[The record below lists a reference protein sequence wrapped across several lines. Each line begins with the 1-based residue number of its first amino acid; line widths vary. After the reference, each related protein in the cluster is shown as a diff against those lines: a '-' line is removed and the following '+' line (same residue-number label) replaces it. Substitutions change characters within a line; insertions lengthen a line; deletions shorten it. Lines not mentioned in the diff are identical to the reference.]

1 MSKVPHNDDTQD
13 DSVPTYY
20 LVDESTG
27 RIRFTAAG
35 KQAFR
40 RRFARAGITFESI
53 RTHAQLSAALEAS
66 TAEFLEDTIETI
78 SGMDGDPKVKALLVD
93 ILSGRN
99 KGPGEPE
106 KG

>member
-1 MSKVPHNDDTQD
+1 LSKVPHNDDTQD

-40 RRFARAGITFESI
+40 RRFARAGITFEYS
-53 RTHAQLSAALEAS
+53 HARPAL
-66 TAEFLEDTIETI
+66 
-78 SGMDGDPKVKALLVD
+78 
-93 ILSGRN
+93 GR
-99 KGPGEPE
+99 PG
-106 KG
+106 GLHG